1 MRSLAVFALIAALTP
16 WAVAQRTSSGAPVHA
31 APARPAA
38 PHFNPNGSFAFGHR
52 GHPAG
57 FRRSSPLTSL
67 LFPTFGDSLNPD
79 DSYSTGG
86 PAGPESPEFLLQ
98 LVRAMGGTGADA
110 MVSGRSNT
118 TREPSLNQPLMIELQ
133 GDRYVKVSTTAVD
146 GEALPLTL
154 APNSVHPNNA
164 QPAKSTRGHSIGLVT
179 SNSAAAQGP
188 MIAAASPAPSL
199 PAAVLVFRD
208 GHSEEVRDYTIAD
221 GSLYARG
228 DYYRDGYW
236 NKKIDLSTLNLAQ
249 TLQANADRNVKFV
262 LPSSPNEV
270 IARF

>member
-1 MRSLAVFALIAALTP
+1 M
-16 WAVAQRTSSGAPVHA
+16 
-31 APARPAA
+31 
-38 PHFNPNGSFAFGHR
+38 
-52 GHPAG
+52 
-57 FRRSSPLTSL
+57 
-67 LFPTFGDSLNPD
+67 
-79 DSYSTGG
+79 STGGG

-98 LVRAMGGTGADA
+98 LVRAMGGGSGADA
-110 MVSGRSNT
+110 MGSGRSHST
-118 TREPSLNQPLMIELQ
+118 GEPSSNQPLMIELQ
-133 GDRYVKVSTTAVD
+133 GDRYVKVSPTAVD
-146 GEALPLTL
+146 GEALPLSL
-154 APNSVHPNNA
+154 APNNA
-164 QPAKSTRGHSIGLVT
+164 SPAKSTRGHSIGLVT

-236 NKKIDLSTLNLAQ
+236 NKKSDLSSLNLAQ